1 MKASRTPYT
10 PCKLFIDG
18 APTLAAGDYLRTRAG
33 SAYLVQAVRQNRNR
47 PQRRHLQCLRWPLKE
62 VPPAAT
68 IHMLFWY
75 PRKARAGRP
84 LHQVNL

>member
-1 MKASRTPYT
+1 MTRAPYT

-18 APTLAAGDYLRTRAG
+18 APSLAAGDYLRTPAG

-68 IHMLFWY
+68 IHMLYWY
-75 PRKARAGRP
+75 RRQKRAGRP
-84 LHQVNL
+84 LSTVKL